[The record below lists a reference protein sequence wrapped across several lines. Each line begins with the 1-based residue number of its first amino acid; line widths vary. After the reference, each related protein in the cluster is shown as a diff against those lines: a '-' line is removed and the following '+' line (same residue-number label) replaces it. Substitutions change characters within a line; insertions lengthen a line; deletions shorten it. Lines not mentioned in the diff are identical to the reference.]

1 MIVEC
6 PSCKE
11 ESEFPNTKE
20 EVDELKKNRNV
31 CEHTREKRDCRR
43 YARHE

>member
-11 ESEFPNTKE
+11 EFEFPNTKE
-20 EVDELKKNRNV
+20 EVDELSKHSEECKNG
-31 CEHTREKRDCRR
+31 RE
-43 YARHE
+43 